1 MPLRRSLPERPRAPD
16 RLSLPE
22 PGMAEPPLPGF
33 GISIVLA
40 NETGGKEL
48 RFLPVICNSQFTII

>member
-1 MPLRRSLPERPRAPD
+1 MPLRRSLLDRPRAPD

-33 GISIVLA
+33 GASIVLA
-40 NETGGKEL
+40 NENGGKEL
-48 RFLPVICNSQFTII
+48 RFLPAMCNLQFMIV

>member
-1 MPLRRSLPERPRAPD
+1 MPLRRSLPGRPGAPD

-33 GISIVLA
+33 GITIVLA
-40 NETGGKEL
+40 NENGGKDL
-48 RFLPVICNSQFTII
+48 RFLPAICNSQFMIV